1 MTDIVT
7 VTLHVQNKPDI
18 TYRRGSFALTP
29 RVITLIYRL
38 DLPDPSPEGIH
49 PIRAE
54 VEGRAYK
61 LRPTPMGMD
70 SSRRGRW
77 FYRAHPEFWP
87 DWLIQL
93 GAEHRPQ
100 RDA

>member
-7 VTLHVQNKPDI
+7 VKLDVQNKPDI
-18 TYRRGSFALTP
+18 QYSCDFALTP
-29 RVITLIYRL
+29 QVITLIYRL

-61 LRPTPMGMD
+61 LRPTSMGMD
-70 SSRRGRW
+70 RNRRCRW

-93 GAEHRPQ
+93 GAEYRPQ
-100 RDA
+100 RGA